1 MNRKILLILLMAVT
15 IMSCDRGVK
24 KPTPLIEKDKMENIL
39 YDIALLYGA
48 YNVNVYRNDS
58 VPQVDIN
65 SVLAKYKIDSLTFAE
80 NNQYYINLN
89 KGVYLE
95 MQTNI
100 EQRIDKNIAIIDSL
114 NNLPLE
120 TEVKIDSLSIQK
132 TDTIQNPNE
141 ILVKDSLKQ
150 RNIK

>member
-1 MNRKILLILLMAVT
+1 MNRNILLLLLLAVF
-15 IMSCDRGVK
+15 IVSCDRGIK
-24 KPTPLIEKDKMENIL
+24 KPNPLIEKDKMENIL

-48 YNVNVYRNDS
+48 YNVNVYRNDTM
-58 VPQVDIN
+58 PQVDIN

-95 MQTNI
+95 MQMNI

-114 NNLPLE
+114 NNLPID
-120 TEVKIDSLSIQK
+120 TEIKVDSLAIQK
-132 TDTIQNPNE
+132 LDTIQGPKE
-141 ILVKDSLKQ
+141 TLEKDSLREKDI
-150 RNIK
+150 R